1 MKQLQ
6 LRSNKNHDDPAT
18 DGKMLVNALYHSAVV
33 SGMAMGYARIGKM
46 AMWGSTPKLE
56 FTPRDVG
63 MVVAD
68 IALVMATKD
77 ALIKQGIIPAD
88 ILK

>member
-1 MKQLQ
+1 
-6 LRSNKNHDDPAT
+6 
-18 DGKMLVNALYHSAVV
+18 
-33 SGMAMGYARIGKM
+33 MAMG
-46 AMWGSTPKLE
+46 GSTLKLD

-63 MVVAD
+63 MVVAE
-68 IALVMATKD
+68 IALAMATKD